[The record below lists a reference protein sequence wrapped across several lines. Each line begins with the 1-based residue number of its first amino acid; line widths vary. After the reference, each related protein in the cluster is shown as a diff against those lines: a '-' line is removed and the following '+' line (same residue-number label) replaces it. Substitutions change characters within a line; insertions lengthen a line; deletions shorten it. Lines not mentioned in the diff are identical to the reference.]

1 METVLHIKHLQ
12 KNFGKTQ
19 ALKDISFD
27 VHKGEVFAFIG
38 PNGAGKSTTI
48 RIALGLLKKSGGEI
62 SLFGKDVFKNP
73 VEIHKNLAYVPG
85 DVSLWPNLT
94 GGQTI
99 DLLLRLG
106 GQKRSHKTLDLIKE
120 FDLDP
125 GKKNRTYSKGNRQ
138 KVALIAAFSA
148 DVDFY
153 IFDEPTSGLDPLQE
167 LNFQQ
172 EILKLKA
179 AGKTILLSSH
189 ILSEIEKIVDR
200 LAIIRQGKIIEVGA
214 LADLKHLSAL
224 NVSALVKEK
233 ADKLAAVPGVR
244 AFKQDGSRINFTIDR
259 EHLSEMMQVLAT
271 LSVTDLQVTP
281 PSLEELFLHFYDG
294 GQKKVS

>member
-1 METVLHIKHLQ
+1 MKTVLHIKHLQ

-125 GKKNRTYSKGNRQ
+125 SKKNRTYSKGNRQ

-179 AGKTILLSSH
+179 AGKTVLLSSH